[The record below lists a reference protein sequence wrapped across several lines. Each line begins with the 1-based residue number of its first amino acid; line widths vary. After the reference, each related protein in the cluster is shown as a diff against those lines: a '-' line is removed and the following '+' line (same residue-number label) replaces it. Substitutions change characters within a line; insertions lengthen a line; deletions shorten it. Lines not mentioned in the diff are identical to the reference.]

1 MGHKVN
7 PRAYRIGT
15 VYQPTSR
22 WFTKKQDFPSKLK
35 EDLEI
40 REIIK
45 TKFKNSGVARV
56 DIERSSGAVTITM
69 NTSKPGVIIGRGG
82 SGIDELKKLI
92 KKNVYG
98 STKVVINISIQE
110 VAKPDLSAEL
120 IVQNIAEQL
129 EKRIPFRRAMKRAI
143 ESSRRAGAEGVRITV
158 SGRLNGAEIARTETL
173 TEGSLPLH
181 TLRANI
187 DYSRGV
193 ARTIFGAIG
202 IKVWIYTGDVFEGDE
217 KKEEAAPEKRRP
229 TFRRAPAR
237 GITSKEGTPVAPRPR
252 RKANVPTQPVKAE

>member
-7 PRAYRIGT
+7 PRVYRIGT

-22 WFTKKQDFPSKLK
+22 WFTKKQDFPNKLK
-35 EDLEI
+35 EDLAI
-40 REIIK
+40 RDIIK
-45 TKFKNSGVARV
+45 GKFRNSGVARV
-56 DIERSSGAVTITM
+56 EIERSVGAVTITM
-69 NTSKPGVIIGRGG
+69 HTSKPGVIIGRGG
-82 SGIDELKKLI
+82 AGIDELKKLI

-98 STKVVINISIQE
+98 STKMVTNVSIQE
-110 VAKPDLSAEL
+110 VGKPDLSSEL

-143 ESSRRAGAEGVRITV
+143 ESSRRAGALGVRITV

-187 DYSRGV
+187 DYSRGS
-193 ARTIFGAIG
+193 AHTIFGTIG
-202 IKVWIYTGDVFEGDE
+202 IKVWIYTGDVFEGEE
-217 KKEEAAPEKRRP
+217 KKEEPAQEKRRP
-229 TFRRAPAR
+229 SFRRGPAR
-237 GITSKEGTPVAPRPR
+237 GATGASSAPRPH

>member
-7 PRAYRIGT
+7 PRVYRIGT

-22 WFTKKQDFPSKLK
+22 WFTKKQDFPEKLK
-35 EDLEI
+35 EDLDI
-40 REIIK
+40 RDIIK
-45 TKFKNSGVARV
+45 AKFRNSGVARV
-56 DIERSSGAVTITM
+56 EIERSSGAVTITM
-69 NTSKPGVIIGRGG
+69 HTSKPGVVIGRGG
-82 SGIDELKKLI
+82 AGIDELKKLI

-98 STKVVINISIQE
+98 SRKIVINISIQE

-143 ESSRRAGAEGVRITV
+143 ESARRAGALGVRITI

-202 IKVWIYTGDVFEGDE
+202 IKVWIYTGDVFEGEE
-217 KKEEAAPEKRRP
+217 KKEEAPEKRRP

-237 GITSKEGTPVAPRPR
+237 SVVKGAPVAVARPH